1 MTTFDM
7 IAFDADD
14 TLWHYERV
22 YAQAQ
27 AKIAVLLAPYGS
39 PEEITSYLGQAEM
52 ANLQVYGYG
61 IKGFALSMIE
71 ASIQLSSGNIAS
83 QEIQI
88 LLNEIREMLSGDIQ
102 LVPRVNEVLLGLS
115 VKYPLMIITKGD
127 LFEQESKISRS
138 GLDSHFQHM
147 EIVSSKSPQ
156 NYTQILRRYKLVPE
170 RFMMVG
176 NSIRSDILPVLEIGA
191 HAVYIP
197 GEITWVHEV
206 AEAPPPEQTRFY
218 QLESL
223 KELSPLLAQ
232 IKRG

>member
-1 MTTFDM
+1 MITFDM
-7 IAFDADD
+7 VAFDADD
-14 TLWHYERV
+14 TLWYYERL

-27 AKIAVLLAPYGS
+27 AKIATLLAPFSS
-39 PEEITSYLGQAEM
+39 PEEITAYLSQVEM
-52 ANLQVYGYG
+52 ENLQVYGYG

-71 ASIQLSSGNIAS
+71 ASIQLSRGNITS

-88 LLNEIREMLSGDIQ
+88 LLNETREMLSGDIQ
-102 LVPRVNEVLLGLS
+102 LVPRVNEVLLELS
-115 VKYPLMIITKGD
+115 VKCPLMIITKGD

-138 GLDSHFQHM
+138 GLDSYFQHV
-147 EIVSSKSPQ
+147 EIVSSKSSHI
-156 NYTQILRRYKLVPE
+156 YTQILRRYKLVPE

-176 NSIRSDILPVLEIGA
+176 NSLRSDILPVLEIGA

-206 AEAPPPEQTRFY
+206 AEAPPSAQTRFY
-218 QLESL
+218 QLENL

-232 IKRG
+232 IERG